1 MRFCT
6 DVETS
11 TRSLYSGY
19 GELLDMPCEF
29 VYKGDNYKKKV
40 REISNAWNQTH
51 RMKRFFANP
60 MTTLKYDW
68 WWGKRVNDNVPMS
81 SQENTR
87 SIEEHL
93 QVIPFELEIIK
104 QDFEKRSSEV
114 EKKIE
119 QLEEEKMQLGLEI
132 DVQKLEAQKMRKRK
146 NKAEEDLESLKTNY
160 KKLRLSIRTAELGKT
175 PEQWWQNEKVGLRA
189 RVAELERSPCQYR
202 SRNSAIELKASLN
215 KIEEFKRKIEEL
227 ETTL

>member
-1 MRFCT
+1 
-6 DVETS
+6 
-11 TRSLYSGY
+11 
-19 GELLDMPCEF
+19 
-29 VYKGDNYKKKV
+29 
-40 REISNAWNQTH
+40 
-51 RMKRFFANP
+51 MKRFFANP

-93 QVIPFELEIIK
+93 QVIPFELEI
-104 QDFEKRSSEV
+104 
-114 EKKIE
+114 
-119 QLEEEKMQLGLEI
+119 
-132 DVQKLEAQKMRKRK
+132 KLEAQKMRKRK

-160 KKLRLSIRTAELGKT
+160 KKLRLSIRTAELDARVR
-175 PEQWWQNEKVGLRA
+175 EDALERDLLESQNEKVGLRA

-227 ETTL
+227 ETT